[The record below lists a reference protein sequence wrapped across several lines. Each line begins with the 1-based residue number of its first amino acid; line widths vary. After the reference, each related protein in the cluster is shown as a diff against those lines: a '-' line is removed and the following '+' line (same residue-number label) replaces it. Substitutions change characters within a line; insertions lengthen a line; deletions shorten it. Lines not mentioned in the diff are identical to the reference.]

1 MQKKIAFLCVFIMAY
16 TLYFIDLPPWWDG
29 TTTAVTSL
37 DTVKNNINLYVDFFG
52 KPPFIFLSLGTLFKI
67 FGYSPEMI
75 HVFMMVF
82 SIAGIIFTYKVGE
95 ILGGEEIA
103 YGASFLLAFSPLFI
117 AQSVNL
123 NFDLPSMALLMAA
136 YYFYLKK
143 NYVFLAIYGTML
155 VMTKEIGI
163 LFIAALL
170 LSTIINYTA
179 EKRSNKYK
187 LRAALTA
194 QLIPIIIFIGW
205 AYGNYTRKGWFLFP
219 RDSPIMKFDSIF
231 NENLIMRSEQLLI
244 INYNWILTILIICS
258 ILIWSYSYR
267 HRQRESF
274 DREKIKMLLPLILFS
289 LLFFITVAPIR
300 DFNLPRYVIVLYPA
314 FYLASAWAISVL
326 SGKNRK
332 LFAIIIVFMALLFAI
347 QSAYSVY
354 SPDPYVFLDP
364 ATQKIYGENPSLT
377 LDGSGVMEINLK
389 YVDYVKADIELVGF
403 INTNTTERSAPLL
416 LNRFNHY
423 GIFGAANKG
432 IDLGYG
438 QKSHREYKELGDF
451 YRSPDMISY
460 PAILVIE
467 NFDMFD
473 LEKLYNMYNVT
484 LLKQIRVNGV
494 GADVYQI
501 DKD

>member
-29 TTTAVTSL
+29 TTTAMTAL
-37 DTVKNNINLYVDFFG
+37 DTVKNNIDLYVDFFG

-82 SIAGIIFTYKVGE
+82 SIAGIIFTYKAGE
-95 ILGGEEIA
+95 ILGGKEIA
-103 YGASFLLAFSPLFI
+103 CSASFLLAFSPLFI

-123 NFDLPSMALLMAA
+123 NFDLPSMALLMAV

-143 NYVFLAIYGTML
+143 NYVFLAIFGIML

-170 LSTIINYTA
+170 LSTIINYAA
-179 EKRSNKYK
+179 EKKSNNK
-187 LRAALTA
+187 LRDALAA
-194 QLIPIIIFIGW
+194 QLIPIIVFVGW

-219 RDSPIMKFDSIF
+219 RDSPIMKLDSIF
-231 NENLIMRSEQLLI
+231 NENLIMRLEQLLV

-258 ILIWSYSYR
+258 LLIWFYR
-267 HRQRESF
+267 HRQCETF

-289 LLFFITVAPIR
+289 LIFFVAVAPIR

-326 SGKNRK
+326 SGKNRN
-332 LFAIIIVFMALLFAI
+332 LFAIIIISMVLLFAA
-347 QSAYSVY
+347 QSVYSVY
-354 SPDPYVFLDP
+354 SQDPYVFLDP

-389 YVDYVKADIELVGF
+389 YVDYGKADIELVGL
-403 INTNTTERSAPLL
+403 INTTDHSAPLL

-423 GIFGAANKG
+423 SIFGAANKG
-432 IDLGYG
+432 IDIGYG

-451 YRSPDMISY
+451 YRSPYTISY

-467 NFDMFD
+467 NFNMFD

-484 LLKQIRVNGV
+484 LLKQIQVNGV

-501 DKD
+501 DKDYS

>member
-1 MQKKIAFLCVFIMAY
+1 MQKKIAFLCVFVMAY

-29 TTTAVTSL
+29 TTTAVTAL

-67 FGYSPEMI
+67 FGYSPEII

-82 SIAGIIFTYKVGE
+82 SIAGIIFTYKAGE
-95 ILGGEEIA
+95 ILGGKEIA

-136 YYFYLKK
+136 YYYYLKK
-143 NYVFLAIYGTML
+143 NYVFLAISGTML

-163 LFIAALL
+163 LFIAASL
-170 LSTIINYTA
+170 LSTIINYIA
-179 EKRSNKYK
+179 EKKSNK
-187 LRAALTA
+187 LRTALAA
-194 QLIPIIIFIGW
+194 QIISVIVFIGW

-219 RDSPIMKFDSIF
+219 RDSPIMKFESIF
-231 NENLIMRSEQLLI
+231 NENLIMRSEQLLVM
-244 INYNWILTILIICS
+244 NYNWILTILIIGS

-267 HRQRESF
+267 HRQRDSF
-274 DREKIKMLLPLILFS
+274 DSEKIKMLLPLILFS

-314 FYLASAWAISVL
+314 FYLASAWAISVI
-326 SGKNRK
+326 SGKRRN
-332 LFAIIIVFMALLFAI
+332 LFAIITVFMALLFAA

-354 SPDPYVFLDP
+354 SPYVFLDP
-364 ATQKIYGENPSLT
+364 ATQKIYWENPSLT
-377 LDGSGVMEINLK
+377 LDGSGVMEINLR
-389 YVDYVKADIELVGF
+389 YVDYVKADIELIGF
-403 INTNTTERSAPLL
+403 INTTEPLAPLL

-438 QKSHREYKELGDF
+438 QKFHREYKELVDF
-451 YRSPDMISY
+451 YRTPDTISY

-473 LEKLYNMYNVT
+473 LEKLYSMYNVT
-484 LLKQIRVNGV
+484 LLKQIRVNDV

>member
-1 MQKKIAFLCVFIMAY
+1 MAY

-29 TTTAVTSL
+29 TTTAVTAL

-82 SIAGIIFTYKVGE
+82 SIAGIIFTYKAGE
-95 ILGGEEIA
+95 ILGGKEIA
-103 YGASFLLAFSPLFI
+103 CGASFLLAFSPLFI

-123 NFDLPSMALLMAA
+123 NFDLPSMALLMAF
-136 YYFYLKK
+136 YFSYLKK
-143 NYVFLAIYGTML
+143 NYVFLTISGTML

-163 LFIAALL
+163 LFIAASL
-170 LSTIINYTA
+170 LSTIINYA
-179 EKRSNKYK
+179 ADKKSNKYK

-219 RDSPIMKFDSIF
+219 RDSPIIKFDSIF
-231 NENLIMRSEQLLI
+231 NENLIMRSEQLLV

-258 ILIWSYSYR
+258 ILIWSYRYR
-267 HRQRESF
+267 YRQRESF

-332 LFAIIIVFMALLFAI
+332 LFAIVIVFMTLLFAA
-347 QSAYSVY
+347 QSAYSIY
-354 SPDPYVFLDP
+354 SPPYVFLDP

-432 IDLGYG
+432 IDIGYG
-438 QKSHREYKELGDF
+438 QKSHREYEELGDF
-451 YRSPDMISY
+451 YRTPDKISY

-494 GADVYQI
+494 GVDVYQI

>member
-1 MQKKIAFLCVFIMAY
+1 MQKKIAFLCVFVMAY

-29 TTTAVTSL
+29 TTTAVTAL

-103 YGASFLLAFSPLFI
+103 CCASFLLSFSPLFI

-123 NFDLPSMALLMAA
+123 NFDLPSMALLMAV

-143 NYVFLAIYGTML
+143 NYALLAIFGTML

-163 LFIAALL
+163 LFIAASL
-170 LSTIINYTA
+170 LSTILISYKA
-179 EKRSNKYK
+179 EKKFNK
-187 LRAALTA
+187 LRAALAA
-194 QLIPIIIFIGW
+194 QIIPVIVFIGW

-231 NENLIMRSEQLLI
+231 NENLIMRSEQLLV

-258 ILIWSYSYR
+258 ILIWFY
-267 HRQRESF
+267 RQRESF

-289 LLFFITVAPIR
+289 FLFFITVAPIR

-314 FYLASAWAISVL
+314 FYLASVWAISVL
-326 SGKNRK
+326 SGKNK
-332 LFAIIIVFMALLFAI
+332 NLFAIIIVFMALLFVA

-354 SPDPYVFLDP
+354 NPDPYVFLDP
-364 ATQKIYGENPSLT
+364 ATQKIYGQNPSLT
-377 LDGSGVMEINLK
+377 LDGSGVMEINLR
-389 YVDYVKADIELVGF
+389 YVDYVKADIEL
-403 INTNTTERSAPLL
+403 IDIINTTEPSAPLL

-423 GIFGAANKG
+423 SIFGAANKG
-432 IDLGYG
+432 IDIGYG
-438 QKSHREYKELGDF
+438 QKSYREYKELGDF
-451 YRSPDMISY
+451 YRSPDTISY

-467 NFDMFD
+467 NFNIFD

-494 GADVYQI
+494 GADVYKI
-501 DKD
+501 EKD

>member
-1 MQKKIAFLCVFIMAY
+1 MQKKIAFLCIFIMAY

-29 TTTAVTSL
+29 TTTAVTAL

-75 HVFMMVF
+75 HVFMMAF

-95 ILGGEEIA
+95 ILGGKEIA
-103 YGASFLLAFSPLFI
+103 CGASFLLAFSPLFI

-143 NYVFLAIYGTML
+143 NYVFLAISGTML

-187 LRAALTA
+187 YKLRTALAA
-194 QLIPIIIFIGW
+194 QLIPVIVFVGW
-205 AYGNYTRKGWFLFP
+205 AYGNYTRKGWFFFP
-219 RDSPIMKFDSIF
+219 RDSPIMKFESIF
-231 NENLIMRSEQLLI
+231 NENLIMRSEQLLVM
-244 INYNWILTILIICS
+244 NYNWILTILIIVS

-332 LFAIIIVFMALLFAI
+332 LFAIIIVFMALLFAA
-347 QSAYSVY
+347 QSVYSVY
-354 SPDPYVFLDP
+354 SSDPYVFLDP
-364 ATQKIYGENPSLT
+364 ATQKIYGENPSLG
-377 LDGSGVMEINLK
+377 LDGSGVMEINLR
-389 YVDYVKADIELVGF
+389 YVA
-403 INTNTTERSAPLL
+403 
-416 LNRFNHY
+416 
-423 GIFGAANKG
+423 
-432 IDLGYG
+432 
-438 QKSHREYKELGDF
+438 
-451 YRSPDMISY
+451 
-460 PAILVIE
+460 
-467 NFDMFD
+467 
-473 LEKLYNMYNVT
+473 
-484 LLKQIRVNGV
+484 
-494 GADVYQI
+494 
-501 DKD
+501 

>member
-1 MQKKIAFLCVFIMAY
+1 MAY

-29 TTTAVTSL
+29 TTTAVTAL
-37 DTVKNNINLYVDFFG
+37 DTVKNNINLYMDFFG

-67 FGYSPEMI
+67 FGYSPGMI

-82 SIAGIIFTYKVGE
+82 SIAAIIFTYKAGE
-95 ILGGEEIA
+95 ILGGKEIA
-103 YGASFLLAFSPLFI
+103 CCASFLLSFSPLFI

-123 NFDLPSMALLMAA
+123 NFDLPSMALLMAV

-143 NYVFLAIYGTML
+143 NYALLAIFGTML

-170 LSTIINYTA
+170 LSTILISYKA
-179 EKRSNKYK
+179 EKKSNK
-187 LRAALTA
+187 LITALAA
-194 QLIPIIIFIGW
+194 QLIPVIVFIGW
-205 AYGNYTRKGWFLFP
+205 AYGNYTRRGWFLFP

-231 NENLIMRSEQLLI
+231 NENLIMRSEQLLV

-258 ILIWSYSYR
+258 ILIWFY
-267 HRQRESF
+267 RQRESF
-274 DREKIKMLLPLILFS
+274 DREKIKMLLPLILFFFM
-289 LLFFITVAPIR
+289 FFITVAPIR

-326 SGKNRK
+326 SGKNK
-332 LFAIIIVFMALLFAI
+332 NLFAIIIVFMALLFAA

-354 SPDPYVFLDP
+354 SPYPYVFLDP

-377 LDGSGVMEINLK
+377 LDGSGVMEINLR
-389 YVDYVKADIELVGF
+389 YVDYVKADIELIHF
-403 INTNTTERSAPLL
+403 INTTEPSAPLL

-423 GIFGAANKG
+423 SIFGAANKG
-432 IDLGYG
+432 IDIGYG
-438 QKSHREYKELGDF
+438 QKTYREYKELGDF
-451 YRSPDMISY
+451 YRSPDTISY

-467 NFDMFD
+467 NFNIFD

-494 GADVYQI
+494 GADVYLI
-501 DKD
+501 DKG

>member
-1 MQKKIAFLCVFIMAY
+1 MQKKIAFLCVFVMAY

-29 TTTAVTSL
+29 ATTAMTAL

-82 SIAGIIFTYKVGE
+82 SIAAIIFTYKAGE
-95 ILGGEEIA
+95 MLAGKEIA
-103 YGASFLLAFSPLFI
+103 CGASFLLAFSPLFI

-136 YYFYLKK
+136 YYFYLKE
-143 NYVFLAIYGTML
+143 NYIFLAISGTML

-170 LSTIINYTA
+170 LSTILINYTA
-179 EKRSNKYK
+179 EKKSRKYK
-187 LRAALTA
+187 LRDVLTA
-194 QLIPIIIFIGW
+194 QLIPVIVFIGW
-205 AYGNYTRKGWFLFP
+205 AYGNYKKKGWFLFP
-219 RDSPIMKFDSIF
+219 RDSPIMNFDSIF
-231 NENLIMRSEQLLI
+231 NENLIMRSEQLLV
-244 INYNWILTILIICS
+244 INYNWLLTLLILFS
-258 ILIWSYSYR
+258 ILIWFYR
-267 HRQRESF
+267 QLESF
-274 DREKIKMLLPLILFS
+274 DHEKIKMLLPLILFS
-289 LLFFITVAPIR
+289 LIFFVAVAPIR

-314 FYLASAWAISVL
+314 FYLASAWAISIL

-332 LFAIIIVFMALLFAI
+332 LFAMIIISMVLLFAA
-347 QSAYSVY
+347 QSVYSVY
-354 SPDPYVFLDP
+354 SQNPYVFLDP

-389 YVDYVKADIELVGF
+389 YVDYVKADIELIGF
-403 INTNTTERSAPLL
+403 INTTGHSTPLI

-423 GIFGAANKG
+423 SIFGAANKG
-432 IDLGYG
+432 IDIGYG

-451 YRSPDMISY
+451 YMSPYTISY

-467 NFDMFD
+467 NFNMFD

-501 DKD
+501 DRN